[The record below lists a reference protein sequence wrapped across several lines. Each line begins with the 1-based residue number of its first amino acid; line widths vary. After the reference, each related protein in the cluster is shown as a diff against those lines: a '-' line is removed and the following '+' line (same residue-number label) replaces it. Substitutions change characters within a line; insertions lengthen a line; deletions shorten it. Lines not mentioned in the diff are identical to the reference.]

1 MLSGVSAGFVLVC
14 FFFCLVRLGLGWG
27 WRGAA
32 CWFCLGL
39 LWE

>member
-1 MLSGVSAGFVLVC
+1 MLPGVSAGFVLVC
-14 FFFCLVRLGLGWG
+14 FFCLVGLRLGWG
-27 WRGAA
+27 WRGGA